1 MSTAQQNDITALRG
15 ELFASIKRLAGTT
28 DPKELER
35 AKAIADTAQVI
46 VNTAKVEVDFI
57 RATGNP
63 GGSGFIPLAGPRPLA
78 VTSKPDEGGD
88 TGATQTVEQRPGV
101 TVRRHSLKD

>member
-1 MSTAQQNDITALRG
+1 MSTAPQNDITALRG

-28 DPKELER
+28 DPKEIER

-57 RATGNP
+57 KATGNP
-63 GGSGFIPLAGPRPLA
+63 GGSGFIPLAGPTTPG
-78 VTSKPDEGGD
+78 VEPD
-88 TGATQTVEQRPGV
+88 TTVVAQRPGMRV
-101 TVRRHSLKD
+101 TRHTLKG